1 MAEDSKTTFFD
12 KVYEIVARVP
22 RGRVISYGQIARL
35 LGSPRAARTVG
46 WALSVCPENLPW
58 QRVVRS
64 DGSIAGGGF
73 AELRRAMLL
82 EEGISFLED
91 DCVDMEKCE
100 WRGAD

>member
-1 MAEDSKTTFFD
+1 MAKDSKTTFFD

-64 DGSIAGGGF
+64 DGTIAGGGF